1 MGFEVL
7 VTELTG
13 CAQATR
19 DAADAVQR
27 AQPDEPAAPIATAL
41 PGSRSQSAAAE
52 LSSVWR
58 ERLAGWNRSAQQ
70 YAENLDGAASRYQ
83 ADDQGAAD
91 DFRHL
96 ETRAPGHGA

>member
-13 CAQATR
+13 CARATR
-19 DAADAVQR
+19 DAVDAVQR
-27 AQPDEPAAPIATAL
+27 AQPDEPAARIATAL

-52 LSSVWR
+52 LSSAWR
-58 ERLAGWNRSAQQ
+58 ERLASWNRSARQ
-70 YAENLDGAASRYQ
+70 YAEDLGGAASRYQ

-91 DFRHL
+91 DFR
-96 ETRAPGHGA
+96 RVQAR